1 MRGRG
6 FDRNKLSDQLLHAW
20 LLLNNIS
27 RFNLIF
33 IICVPP
39 IHSIFSLNQ
48 KKEVLTLVSF
58 LLSLNQKKEVF
69 TFISFLLSLNQKKE
83 VLTLVSFLLSLN
95 QKKEF

>member
-58 LLSLNQKKEVF
+58 LLSLNQKKEV
-69 TFISFLLSLNQKKE
+69 
-83 VLTLVSFLLSLN
+83 LTLDVSFLLSLN
-95 QKKEF
+95 QKKRSFNIG